1 MNKKQLSEWFKTV
14 ALLFTN
20 SSTPLDDMDWHHRN
34 INDIAEAIDS
44 NKSGAEEM
52 LRVYNTKLVDE
63 IIKKEDEIEMEKRNK
78 LRLAQKEMLSIH
90 PELN

>member
-20 SSTPLDDMDWHHRN
+20 SSTPLDDRDWHHRN
-34 INDIAEAIDS
+34 INDIAEAIDN
-44 NKSGAEEM
+44 NKTGAEEM
-52 LRVYNTKLVDE
+52 LRTYNNRLVDA
-63 IIKKEDEIEMEKRNK
+63 IIKKEDEIEADKRNR
-78 LRLAQKEMLSIH
+78 LRMAQKELLSTH